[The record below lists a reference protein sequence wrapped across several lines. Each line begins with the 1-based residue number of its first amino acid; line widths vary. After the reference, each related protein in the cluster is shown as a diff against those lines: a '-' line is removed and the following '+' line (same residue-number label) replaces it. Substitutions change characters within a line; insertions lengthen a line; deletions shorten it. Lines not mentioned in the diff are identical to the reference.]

1 MAHLTPKTQN
11 YDTTSDLLKPC
22 PFCGNP
28 VHWFHTGNSNTK
40 KYKVV
45 IECLV
50 CNVKMEMGGL
60 RTPLVSLEEN
70 ILNLWNKRLKEK

>member
-1 MAHLTPKTQN
+1 MEKLTPKTHN
-11 YDTTSDLLKPC
+11 YDTTSELLKPC

-28 VHWFHTGNSNTK
+28 VHWHHTGNSNTR

-60 RTPLVSLEEN
+60 RTPLVSLEER
-70 ILNLWNKRLKEK
+70 ILNLWNNRKE

>member
-1 MAHLTPKTQN
+1 MAYLTPKTHN

-28 VHWFHTGNSNTK
+28 VHWFHTGNSNTR

-45 IECLV
+45 IECLF
-50 CNVKMEMGGL
+50 CNVKM
-60 RTPLVSLEEN
+60 
-70 ILNLWNKRLKEK
+70 